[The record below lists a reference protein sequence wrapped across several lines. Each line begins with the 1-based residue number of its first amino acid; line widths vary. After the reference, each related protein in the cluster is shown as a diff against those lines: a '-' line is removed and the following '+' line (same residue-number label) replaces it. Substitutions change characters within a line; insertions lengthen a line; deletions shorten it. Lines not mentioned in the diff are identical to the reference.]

1 MIESDSMR
9 EILRLK
15 QELMD
20 GNYDRAIKL
29 VTELQT
35 MCLDDRINM
44 LSNFLSLA
52 ISRLIVVQV
61 NPEYV
66 YLSNIYELRN
76 ALIEIKNKNRQGRD
90 SFYVKVEDW
99 LTIYENAVPW
109 ALLLA
114 VETTEILDNTD
125 VQDLQEQVDFERLKK
140 ETLMLV
146 RLTYTF
152 DDLEIHEYL
161 RSRWLDRQI
170 HHY

>member
-29 VTELQT
+29 VTKLQT
-35 MCLDDRINM
+35 MCLDDRINL

-52 ISRLIVVQV
+52 ISRLIVVQI
-61 NPEYV
+61 NTEHI
-66 YLSNIYELRN
+66 YLSTIHELRN
-76 ALIEIKNKNRQGRD
+76 ALIEVKNKNRQGKN
-90 SFYVKVEDW
+90 SFYIKVNDWQQLYEDA
-99 LTIYENAVPW
+99 LPW

-114 VETTEILDNTD
+114 VETIELLD
-125 VQDLQEQVDFERLKK
+125 DLSVDELRERINFELLEE
-140 ETLMLV
+140 ETLKLV

-152 DDLEIHEYL
+152 NALEIDNYL
-161 RSRWLDRQI
+161 RSNWSGRTLYR
-170 HHY
+170 Y